1 MPYSVREGV
10 SSWVE
15 IRLDHSIR
23 CPCGL
28 SAEEAAQCP
37 MTSRSGPGICED
49 GGSSRDQRTPE
60 EPAPIMLGRQ
70 CRLRVERVSFE
81 GSPARKQ
88 GCLLGERRTLSTG
101 GVDSELRGSWLCA
114 CRLQALL
121 EGLPLSDSA
130 CGSRHVVCPQMLGEL
145 CLQGYVDALR
155 FLEKNGAYGEGG
167 RHAL

>member
-49 GGSSRDQRTPE
+49 GGSSRNQRTPE

-88 GCLLGERRTLSTG
+88 GCLFVGAQNPVHRRRR
-101 GVDSELRGSWLCA
+101 LRAQGFLA
-114 CRLQALL
+114 
-121 EGLPLSDSA
+121 
-130 CGSRHVVCPQMLGEL
+130 L
-145 CLQGYVDALR
+145 CLPSS
-155 FLEKNGAYGEGG
+155 GAAG
-167 RHAL
+167 RIAA